1 MPAKK
6 KLTDEDIRQI
16 DEIVADNV
24 KAEQLDETGPNL
36 GGLIKAAEAEDGVNY
51 VDPDQVAENAEME
64 AEEAE
69 AAGIGA
75 EMSASFIV
83 MLAEN
88 TALSIWPFLEYDN
101 QTRDRTVE
109 LLIPVIE
116 KHGGELPPWLAAYK
130 EELMLGGHIAL
141 VILMTRSQIKREDL
155 RLEEEAR
162 RRANREP
169 IHQAEDQ
176 EEPADA

>member
-1 MPAKK
+1 MTKK
-6 KLTDEDIRQI
+6 TETQAPDQ
-16 DEIVADNV
+16 
-24 KAEQLDETGPNL
+24 EQLEAIAEEAPKL
-36 GGLIKAAEAEDGVNY
+36 GRILKAAEMEDQVNFE
-51 VDPDQVAENAEME
+51 DPDQVAEHAELE

-75 EMSASFIV
+75 EMSASFVV

-88 TALSIWPFLEYDN
+88 TALSIWPFLEYDTA
-101 QTRDRTVE
+101 TRDRTVE

-141 VILMTRSQIKREDL
+141 VILMTRKQIRQEDL
-155 RLEEEAR
+155 RLEQEAE
-162 RRANREP
+162 RRAQREP
-169 IHQAEDQ
+169 VHQTHQEDQ
-176 EEPADA
+176 EEAADA

>member
-1 MPAKK
+1 MSKHAETP
-6 KLTDEDIRQI
+6 DQ
-16 DEIVADNV
+16 
-24 KAEQLDETGPNL
+24 EQLEAIAEEAPKL
-36 GGLIKAAEAEDGVNY
+36 GGILKAAEMEDQVNFE
-51 VDPDQVAENAEME
+51 DPDQVAEHAELE

-75 EMSASFIV
+75 EMSASFVV

-88 TALSIWPFLEYDN
+88 TALSIWPFLEYDTA
-101 QTRDRTVE
+101 TRDRTVE

-141 VILMTRSQIKREDL
+141 VILMTRKQIRQEEL
-155 RLEEEAR
+155 RLEQEAERRAR
-162 RRANREP
+162 REP
-169 IHQAEDQ
+169 VQDTHQDDQ
-176 EEPADA
+176 EAAADA

>member
-1 MPAKK
+1 MTAKK
-6 KLTDEDIRQI
+6 KP
-16 DEIVADNV
+16 
-24 KAEQLDETGPNL
+24 AEQLPVDESLETSEALDETGPNL
-36 GGLIKAAEAEDGVNY
+36 GGLIAAAEAEDGVNY
-51 VDPDQVAENAEME
+51 VDPDQVAEHAEME
-64 AEEAE
+64 TEDAE

-75 EMSASFIV
+75 EMSASFVV

-88 TALSIWPFLEYDN
+88 TALSIWPFLEYDEK
-101 QTRDRTVE
+101 TRERTVE

-116 KHGGELPPWLAAYK
+116 KHGGELPPWLAMYK

-162 RRANREP
+162 KERLARGS
-169 IHQAEDQ
+169 HQ
-176 EEPADA
+176 EEGETADA

>member
-1 MPAKK
+1 MPRK

-16 DEIVADNV
+16 DDHVEDNV
-24 KAEQLDETGPNL
+24 RAEALDEAGPNL
-36 GGLIKAAEAEDGVNY
+36 GGLLKAAQAEDQVNY
-51 VDPDQVAENAEME
+51 MDPDQVAENAEME
-64 AEEAE
+64 TEEAE

-75 EMSASFIV
+75 EMSASFVV

-88 TALSIWPFLEYDN
+88 TALSIWPFLEYDTA
-101 QTRDRTVE
+101 TRDRTVE

-141 VILMTRSQIKREDL
+141 VILMTRSQIKKEDL

-162 RRANREP
+162 KQKRAP
-169 IHQAEDQ
+169 VHQEAG
-176 EEPADA
+176 EEEAADA

>member
-1 MPAKK
+1 MATKK
-6 KLTDEDIRQI
+6 TLTAEDKRQI
-16 DEIVADNV
+16 DERVQDIEDFYEEEA
-24 KAEQLDETGPNL
+24 PNL

-51 VDPDQVAENAEME
+51 ADPDQVAEHAEME

-83 MLAEN
+83 MLAEH
-88 TALSIWPFLEYDN
+88 TALSIWPFLEYDHA
-101 QTRDRTVE
+101 TRDRTVE

-141 VILMTRSQIKREDL
+141 VILRTRRQIRQEDM
-155 RLEEEAR
+155 RLEEEAM

-169 IHQAEDQ
+169 VHQADPEEAAED
-176 EEPADA
+176 A

>member
-6 KLTDEDIRQI
+6 HVVNESAQQAMGAEEQI
-16 DEIVADNV
+16 PVD
-24 KAEQLDETGPNL
+24 AEAPNL
-36 GGLIKAAEAEDGVNY
+36 GKYLGAAQDEDAQNY
-51 VDPDQVAENAEME
+51 MDPDLVAEHAEQE
-64 AEEAE
+64 TEDAE

-88 TALSIWPFLEYDN
+88 TALSIWPFLEYDTH
-101 QTRDRTVE
+101 TRDRTVE

-141 VILMTRSQIKREDL
+141 VILMTRRQIRQEDA
-155 RLEEEAR
+155 RIEEENR
-162 RRANREP
+162 KANLRK
-169 IHQAEDQ
+169 HGLQ
-176 EEPADA
+176 EVDEEQEKAAA